1 MAGSL
6 MSMVPPSFSNFG
18 RNIGSAIR
26 GFGQDIGLSP
36 RKRRQYTGNPHLQQR
51 RYTGNPHL
59 DPTPEQVQAMTSEG
73 FFDAELAAALSG
85 IKSKEGQLRA
95 PRPGKFGPRKTYAK
109 LQPPMAQFDNR
120 SYAGVM
126 GPRKR
131 RMFGYNP
138 RVGGYVG
145 GSRKA

>member
-18 RNIGSAIR
+18 SNIGSAFR
-26 GFGQDIGLSP
+26 GLGQDIGLIP
-36 RKRRQYTGNPHLQQR
+36 RKRRR
-51 RYTGNPHL
+51 FTGNPHL
-59 DPTPEQVQAMTSEG
+59 DPTPEQVQAMTGEG
-73 FFDAELAAALSG
+73 ELSFNEELAAALAG
-85 IKSKEGQLRA
+85 MKPQANQLRA

-109 LQPPMAQFDNR
+109 PQPPMAQFDNR

-138 RVGGYVG
+138 SVGGYVG
-145 GSRKA
+145 GSRNA